1 VPPDPTSASAPDGPP
16 AGGVDVTGLVKP
28 LLLPDGFVAPARLV
42 HDDLVGR
49 ALSRRDLDAD
59 LAAVNASV
67 ELIRTTRGGG
77 WPEGLVT
84 ADDDFV
90 DLVWHEHEHREN
102 LSFAYAAYASDRDYV
117 GCCYLYPLG
126 RRTPLTHELL
136 AHDVDISWWVTPEA
150 HATGWYGRVY
160 EALRTWAVRDF
171 PFTAPYCSNVVAPVP
186 EV

>member
-1 VPPDPTSASAPDGPP
+1 
-16 AGGVDVTGLVKP
+16 VDVTGLVKP
-28 LLLPDGFVAPARLV
+28 LRLPHGFVAPARLV

-59 LAAVNASV
+59 LAAVNAGV
-67 ELIRTTRGGG
+67 DLIRTTRGGG
-77 WPEGLVT
+77 WPEGPVT

-102 LSFAYAAYASDRDYV
+102 LSFAYAVYARDRDYV

-126 RRTPLTHELL
+126 RRTPLTWALL
-136 AHDVDISWWVTPEA
+136 AHDVDINWWVTPEA
-150 HATGWYGRVY
+150 HATGGYERVY

-171 PFTAPYCSNVVAPVP
+171 PFSAPHCSNLVIPDVAG
-186 EV
+186 